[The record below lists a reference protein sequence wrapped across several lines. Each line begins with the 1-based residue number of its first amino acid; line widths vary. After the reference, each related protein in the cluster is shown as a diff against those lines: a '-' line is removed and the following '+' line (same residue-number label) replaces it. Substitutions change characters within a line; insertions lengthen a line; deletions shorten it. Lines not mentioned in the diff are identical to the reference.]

1 MKDDKFTYSYSA
13 PTQSERREIE
23 NIKSR
28 YEILEKEQ
36 SKLERLKALD
46 KKVKNVPLIISLTV
60 GIAGILIFGFGMTLA
75 MQWEYYVAGVIV
87 GIVGAAVMGANAFL
101 HKFVSKKMKDKYGA
115 EILKLSDELLKG
127 E

>member
-28 YEILEKEQ
+28 YEIREKEQ

-60 GIAGILIFGFGMTLA
+60 GIAGILIFGFGMALA
-75 MQWEYYVAGVIV
+75 MQWGYYVAGVTV
-87 GIVGAAVMGANAFL
+87 GIAGAAVMGANAFL